1 VSATPGK
8 TQEINFYTVRAE
20 TDAGADLNFYVVDLP
35 GYGFARAPGPVRQ
48 AWRPLIEWY
57 LSKTPELRGV
67 IQLIDVR
74 HGPTRDDLQMVDYLA
89 ASELPTLFVLTK
101 VDKLTKTKRADC
113 VGKAVEQLGVTPDQV
128 LPFSALT
135 GEGRDDLRE
144 SVAGLLG

>member
-1 VSATPGK
+1 
-8 TQEINFYTVRAE
+8 
-20 TDAGADLNFYVVDLP
+20 
-35 GYGFARAPGPVRQ
+35 
-48 AWRPLIEWY
+48 
-57 LSKTPELRGV
+57 
-67 IQLIDVR
+67 
-74 HGPTRDDLQMVDYLA
+74 MVDYLA

-135 GEGRDDLRE
+135 GEGREDLRE